1 MNLNFEAD
9 LLYFPY
15 RFFAECDIEYISP
28 ADYQPPAESGGGG
41 GGNGSS
47 NGFDDDPYDR
57 LVKGNL
63 KKIEEQK
70 ARNSTFFLFHEMWES
85 NLFWQVS
92 KTVCK
97 WEFFFLPSR
106 FLSW

>member
-1 MNLNFEAD
+1 MKPT
-9 LLYFPY
+9 YSIFPFSL
-15 RFFAECDIEYISP
+15 FFSECDIEYISP

-41 GGNGSS
+41 NGTS

-70 ARNSTFFLFHEMWES
+70 ARYSTFFSFTKCGKAISFAKCQKLSE
-85 NLFWQVS
+85 NGNI
-92 KTVCK
+92 
-97 WEFFFLPSR
+97 FFLQSLFPSC
-106 FLSW
+106 

>member
-1 MNLNFEAD
+1 MKPT
-9 LLYFPY
+9 YSIFPY
-15 RFFAECDIEYISP
+15 AFLCFFAECDIEYISP

-41 GGNGSS
+41 GGNGTS

-70 ARNSTFFLFHEMWES
+70 ARNSNFKRKKKSFREMWES
-85 NLFWQVS
+85 N
-92 KTVCK
+92 
-97 WEFFFLPSR
+97 FFC
-106 FLSW
+106 